1 MTFVYGNMP
10 EAYRAIIKHI
20 IDFGRNVSPRGMIT
34 KELIGYSF
42 SLEDP
47 AYNVVTQATRK
58 VSLPFMAAE
67 GMWILSGSNDA
78 RLITPYNS
86 NIKAFADDGLF
97 FRGAYGP
104 KVMDQMPYIIQTLR
118 DDPESRQ
125 ALLTIWRERPGPSK
139 DIPCT
144 ITMQF
149 FVRDQRLHMVVYM
162 RSNDAWLGLP
172 YDVYNFTL
180 IQRYVAS
187 LLVLDVG
194 RYHHHV
200 GSLHLY
206 QKNWAKAELL
216 LREPLS
222 FIPIVQSDPLTAPMP
237 PEVLTVFTGMSLL
250 GMNTGVTAKDVNSWI
265 DLSESK
271 AYPEWIDML
280 YMCAYRFH
288 KDISLLPKQLRNLV
302 MYWDNYIDKQA
313 EEDVEKLG
321 G

>member
-1 MTFVYGNMP
+1 MTFIYDSMP
-10 EAYRAIIKHI
+10 EAYRAILKHLL
-20 IDFGRNVSPRGMIT
+20 DFGKNVSPRGMVT
-34 KELIGYSF
+34 KEIIGYSF
-42 SLEDP
+42 SLEHP
-47 AYNVVTQATRK
+47 EYNVVTQATRK

-86 NIKAFADDGLF
+86 NIGKFSDDGLF

-187 LLVLDVG
+187 LLKVDIG
-194 RYHHHV
+194 QYHHHV

-206 QKNWAKAELL
+206 EANWRRAALL
-216 LREPLS
+216 LEEPIHL
-222 FIPIVQSDPLTAPMP
+222 IPIVQSDPLVAPMP
-237 PEVLTVFTGMSLL
+237 PEVFTVFTGMSLL
-250 GMNTGVTAKDVNSWI
+250 GQNTGVTTSDVSSWV

-288 KDISLLPKQLRNLV
+288 KDTSLLPEQLSHLV
-302 MYWDNYIDKQA
+302 VYWDSYLDRQE
-313 EEDVEKLG
+313 EEDAEKFG